1 MSTPNADQKA
11 AADAFLDFMLS
22 DAKYAAITGPAGTG
36 KTYLMNYLSNH
47 GLKMYEDA
55 CIL

>member
-47 GLKMYEDA
+47 GL
-55 CIL
+55 